1 MSIHY
6 VVACWSGLRRVNP
19 KATLADRS
27 VFLRAQI
34 NSLTHLRHSIDQVTF
49 VVSHNPDEPREFR
62 ECLEKMPPKLG
73 TADVKILE
81 RRNVGYSYGA
91 YSDAVQKYPGF
102 DQVLLMEDD
111 YIFLMPEFDLA
122 MKAILDE
129 EHRNG
134 FVSFVVE
141 GGSREWL
148 LARARKEAP
157 GGEAFAEGL
166 KKYMGERFHYARVS
180 VGMASR
186 DALEGVVRVFGRLP
200 HSSGANHTE
209 CKFEG
214 QFGLTMSIERCGF
227 RIVDAVPRFRI
238 EGWNA
243 DGRVASYG
251 PSNARLLLGPVQSL
265 L

>member
-19 KATLADRS
+19 KAALADRA
-27 VFLRAQI
+27 VFLRAQQ

-49 VVSHNPDEPREFR
+49 VVSHNPDEPKEFR
-62 ECLEKMPPKLG
+62 ECLEKMPTKLG
-73 TADVKILE
+73 NADVKIME
-81 RRNVGYSYGA
+81 RPNIGYSYGA
-91 YSDAVQKYPGF
+91 YSDAVEKYPGF

-111 YIFLMPEFDLA
+111 YVFLMHDFDLA
-122 MKAILDE
+122 MKAILE
-129 EHRNG
+129 EEGRTG

-148 LARARKEAP
+148 LARAKKEAP
-157 GGEAFAEGL
+157 GGAAFAENL

-180 VGMASR
+180 VGMASK
-186 DALEGVVRVFGRLP
+186 DALEAVIRAFGHLP
-200 HSSGANHTE
+200 YSSGTNHTE

-214 QFGLTMSIERCGF
+214 QFGLTMSIEKCGYK
-227 RIVDAVPRFRI
+227 ILDAVPRFRI

-251 PSNARLLLGPVQSL
+251 PSNSRLLLGPVQSL